1 MEQQLLDIFP
11 DENVPVRNF
20 TSFINQPERIQISSQ
35 EDISDYDQNTLT
47 TYFNFRV
54 PLPRPALNVKSVQ
67 LARANIPNAVASF
80 PNTEC
85 TFWYYAIP
93 NSSAGFIYDYNPL
106 NPAVPGDAVRS
117 FTISGDVFNP
127 PGTVRFVN
135 DRIFFDGSGQVAR
148 ADISGLVL
156 LAGIQYTYDMGEA
169 QSEVPTKMYAPNGDF
184 DFWIEYTDTVQGQ
197 LFKPNYLRYFRLL
210 PDTVPPELFLDE
222 DNDQLYGFNRIFDDA
237 DDLAEE
243 LTFSTLNDIQLNQDD
258 NGIPGE
264 FKFVQGM
271 VTCEYNSTFK
281 KFVLRINPV
290 VQDLFAI
297 MPCASDDPNWYAA
310 AQELAERDDNISG
323 LIGDFGVESAIQPFV
338 EYRNLN
344 LRLGFNWAAYP
355 VRLSDLQN
363 MIRPHPSLYGQAL
376 TSGRDYTSFDLS
388 APGYADLV
396 NTACIH
402 IYTDIT
408 GGSTVDSIVNKAL
421 LGSVPMNTT
430 ALGVGF
436 HSLPLNNPL
445 TKIPTQI
452 NEIYIEMRNDTGQP
466 FLIGNNAVVSL
477 ELILTY

>member
-1 MEQQLLDIFP
+1 LDI
-11 DENVPVRNF
+11 DGTGGILYENG
-20 TSFINQPERIQISSQ
+20 T
-35 EDISDYDQNTLT
+35 
-47 TYFNFRV
+47 
-54 PLPRPALNVKSVQ
+54 
-67 LARANIPNAVASF
+67 
-80 PNTEC
+80 
-85 TFWYYAIP
+85 
-93 NSSAGFIYDYNPL
+93 
-106 NPAVPGDAVRS
+106 PGA
-117 FTISGDVFNP
+117 
-127 PGTVRFVN
+127 
-135 DRIFFDGSGQVAR
+135 
-148 ADISGLVL
+148 
-156 LAGIQYTYDMGEA
+156 
-169 QSEVPTKMYAPNGDF
+169 
-184 DFWIEYTDTVQGQ
+184 
-197 LFKPNYLRYFRLL
+197 
-210 PDTVPPELFLDE
+210 
-222 DNDQLYGFNRIFDDA
+222 
-237 DDLAEE
+237 
-243 LTFSTLNDIQLNQDD
+243 
-258 NGIPGE
+258 
-264 FKFVQGM
+264 FKFVQDM
-271 VTCEYNSTFK
+271 VTCEYNSLFK
-281 KFVLRINPV
+281 KFILRINPV
-290 VQDLFAI
+290 VEDLFAI

-323 LIGDFGVESAIQPFV
+323 IIGEYGVESAIQPFV

-376 TSGRDYTSFDLS
+376 TSGRDYTSYDLS